1 MKGIMH
7 IGSLRWL
14 AIVWMLAWGLL
25 AMGQQPYLWTDLQD
39 ELAKRGID
47 ESQFVQK
54 LRQRGLDPEQLAR
67 LSPQELQRYRPQL
80 EEILEELQQPM
91 SPGEEYSAP
100 PQRRAQLKDTV
111 PPKRAEVDLG
121 QTDADTLRRMQR
133 EDAVFGRAYFA
144 RAIQPISVREGG
156 NVPGYYVLGPGDVL
170 HIGVWGVSQHDGQ
183 YEIRTDGYID
193 VPRVGRVYL
202 QGKTLEEARQ
212 ILLRAFEKFFKVD
225 AAHFEVQVVQPRML
239 TVHIYGEVPAP
250 GAYRLSAVNTALNA
264 LAAAGGIDSLGS
276 VRNIRLHR
284 AGEEIDIDL
293 YRWIRNPAY
302 ANELYLQDH
311 DVIYVPAS
319 EYIVDIRGAV
329 VRPMRYELRSG
340 EGLADL
346 LEYAGGFSPRAYRD
360 WIVLVRYQGGKRMQ
374 SDIPW
379 QELRREGKN
388 FPLLPGDSLFVYS
401 MSDSIE
407 NALLVEGAV
416 QYPGQ
421 YAWHPQ
427 MRISDVLFRAQL
439 QPSAS
444 KQRAYIMRQGSD
456 GRIEIL
462 HFIPEEVLQR
472 PQSPD
477 DLPLHRNDRI
487 FIPDQRHSVVRRY
500 VEVRGAVRKPKRIPY
515 DIQRN
520 FYLSD
525 ALLIA
530 DGLQDRAFPEGFI
543 LRRDSVQLHS
553 RHIRRVNF
561 HKALRHP
568 HTEMDPLLK
577 PGDIVEV
584 LHDSSFRYE
593 IFVYVFGEVKNPD
606 TFRYYEGMGLK
617 DLILMAGGL
626 LPSTDSTRIELFR
639 TTWRD
644 GRSIMQRYT
653 LSVDTALRV
662 DGGDF
667 ALQPG
672 DKVVFR
678 RNPAY
683 RPIEM
688 VEIRGEVRFPGAY
701 AIARQNYRLLDL
713 IKDAGGLTQDAF
725 IEGASLFRR
734 YHNVGKVALH
744 LSKAMHQPE
753 SAYNVYLREGDEIYI
768 PRRNNLVT
776 VQGATN
782 YTSVLTPEDSLVEQK
797 ISFPYIPG
805 KSAIYYVNEFAGGIS
820 ETGDLDKITVIYPNG
835 RVAKTKNYWLFRKY
849 PPVMPGSTIYVGS
862 RPPTPEGTQKEK
874 VDWDKI
880 VDNTLKQITSILS
893 LVILAQ
899 TVGKL

>member
-1 MKGIMH
+1 
-7 IGSLRWL
+7 
-14 AIVWMLAWGLL
+14 
-25 AMGQQPYLWTDLQD
+25 MGQQPYLWADLQE
-39 ELAKRGID
+39 ELTKRGID
-47 ESQFVQK
+47 EAQFVQK
-54 LRQRGLDPEQLAR
+54 LRQRGLDPEQLAQ

-80 EEILEELQQPM
+80 EEILEELQRPM
-91 SPGEEYSAP
+91 SPNEEHTAP
-100 PQRRAQLKDTV
+100 PQRHVQLSDTISPRHSKV
-111 PPKRAEVDLG
+111 DEVR
-121 QTDADTLRRMQR
+121 TDADTLRRMQR
-133 EDAVFGRAYFA
+133 EDAVFGRTYFA
-144 RAIQPISVREGG
+144 KAVHPISAREVG

-183 YEIRTDGYID
+183 YEIRTDGYIE
-193 VPRVGRVYL
+193 VPRVGRIYL
-202 QGKTLEEARQ
+202 QGKTLEKARQ
-212 ILLRAFEKFFKVD
+212 ILLRAFGRFFKVD

-284 AGEEIDIDL
+284 EGKKIDIDI
-293 YRWIRNPAY
+293 YRWIRDPAY
-302 ANELYLQDH
+302 AAELYLRDH

-319 EYIVDIRGAV
+319 EHIVDIRGAV

-360 WIVLVRYQGGKRMQ
+360 WIVLVRYQGGKRVQ
-374 SDIPW
+374 TDIPW
-379 QELRREGKN
+379 LQLREQGKD
-388 FPLLPGDSLFVYS
+388 FPLLPGDSLYVYS

-407 NALLVEGAV
+407 NAIVIEGAV
-416 QYPGQ
+416 QYPGN
-421 YAWHPQ
+421 YAWRPQ
-427 MRISDVLFRAQL
+427 VRISDVLERAQL
-439 QPSAS
+439 LPSAS
-444 KQRAYIMRQGSD
+444 KQRAYIMRQGGD
-456 GRIEIL
+456 GRIEVL
-462 HFIPEEVLQR
+462 HFIPREVLQR
-472 PQSPD
+472 PHGPD
-477 DLPLHRNDRI
+477 DLALHRYDRI
-487 FIPDQRHSVVRRY
+487 FIPDQRHSVVRRH
-500 VEVRGAVRKPKRIPY
+500 VEVRGAVRNPKKIPY

-520 FYLSD
+520 FHLSD

-530 DGLQDRAFPEGFI
+530 DGLQDRAYPEGFI
-543 LRRDSVQLHS
+543 LRRDSLQLHS
-553 RHIRRVNF
+553 RHILRVHF
-561 HKALRHP
+561 LKALQHP
-568 HTEMDPLLK
+568 HTEMDPLLE

-593 IFVYVFGEVKNPD
+593 IFVYAIGEVKNPD

-626 LPSTDSTRIELFR
+626 LPSTDSSRIELFR
-639 TTWRD
+639 TTWRN
-644 GRSIMQRYT
+644 GRSVMERYA
-653 LSVDTALRV
+653 LSVDTALHV

-667 ALQPG
+667 VLQPG
-672 DKVVFR
+672 DRVVFR

-683 RPIEM
+683 RPIEL

-701 AIARQNYRLLDL
+701 AITRQNYRLLDL
-713 IKDAGGLTQDAF
+713 IGDAGGLTEDAF

-734 YHNVGKVALH
+734 HNNVGKVALH
-744 LSKAMHQPE
+744 LSKAMRHPE

-768 PRRNNLVT
+768 PRRSNLVT

-820 ETGDLDKITVIYPNG
+820 DYGDLDKITVIYPNG

-862 RPPTPEGTQKEK
+862 RPPTPEGAQKEK

>member
-7 IGSLRWL
+7 SGKARG
-14 AIVWMLAWGLL
+14 IVIAMLWWWCLSTA
-25 AMGQQPYLWTDLQD
+25 AQQPYRWAHLQD

-47 ESQFVQK
+47 ETQFVQK
-54 LRQRGLDPEQLAR
+54 LRQRGLDPDQLAQ

-80 EEILEELQQPM
+80 EEILEELQR
-91 SPGEEYSAP
+91 AP
-100 PQRRAQLKDTV
+100 LTVEDRPLLGQVDTQQRDTV
-111 PPKRAEVDLG
+111 PPPSTVTQQEHTAEDS
-121 QTDADTLRRMQR
+121 LRRTQQ
-133 EDAVFGRAYFA
+133 EEAVFGHAYFA
-144 RAIQPISVREGG
+144 KAVQPIRAGEGG

-170 HIGVWGVSQHDGQ
+170 YIGVWGVSQHDGL
-183 YEIRTDGYID
+183 YEIRSDGYIELS
-193 VPRVGRVYL
+193 RVGRIYL
-202 QGKTLEEARQ
+202 QGKTMEEARQ
-212 ILLRAFEKFFKVD
+212 ILLRALGRFFKVD
-225 AAHFEVQVVQPRML
+225 ASHFEVQVVRPRML
-239 TVHIYGEVPAP
+239 TVHIYGEVRAP

-276 VRNIRLHR
+276 IRNIRLHR
-284 AGEEIDIDL
+284 AGEKIDIDL
-293 YRWIRNPAY
+293 YRWIRDPAY
-302 ANELYLQDH
+302 AAELYLQDH

-319 EYIVDIRGAV
+319 EHLVDIRGAV
-329 VRPMRYELRSG
+329 QRPMRYELRRG
-340 EGLADL
+340 EGLVEL

-360 WIVLVRYQGGKRMQ
+360 WLVLVRYQGGKRVQ

-379 QELRREGKN
+379 QQLSDEGKN
-388 FPLLPGDSLFVYS
+388 FPLLPGDSLYVYS

-407 NALLVEGAV
+407 NAIIVEGAV
-416 QYPGQ
+416 QYPGN
-421 YAWHPQ
+421 YAWRPQ
-427 MRISDVLFRAQL
+427 VRISHVLSRAQL
-439 QPSAS
+439 LPSAS
-444 KQRAYIMRQGSD
+444 MQRAYIMRQHGD
-456 GRIEIL
+456 GRMEIL
-462 HFIPEEVLQR
+462 HFLPGKALQQPR
-472 PQSPD
+472 GPD
-477 DLPLHRNDRI
+477 DLPLHRYDRI
-487 FIPDQRHSVVRRY
+487 FIPDKRHSIVRRY

-520 FYLSD
+520 FHLSD

-530 DGLQDRAFPEGFI
+530 DGLHDRAYPEGFI
-543 LRRDSVQLHS
+543 LRRDSTQLHYQY
-553 RHIRRVNF
+553 IERVDF
-561 HKALRHP
+561 IEALRHP
-568 HTEMDPLLK
+568 HTDRDPLLQ
-577 PGDIVEV
+577 PGDIIEV

-593 IFVYVFGEVKNPD
+593 IFVYALGEVKNPD
-606 TFRYYEGMGLK
+606 TFRYFQGMGLK

-626 LPSTDSTRIELFR
+626 LPSTDSSRIELFR
-639 TTWRD
+639 TAWRN
-644 GRSIMQRYT
+644 GQSVMQRYE
-653 LSVDTALRV
+653 LRVDTALRV

-683 RPIEM
+683 RPIEL
-688 VEIRGEVRFPGAY
+688 VNIHGEVRFPGAY
-701 AIARQNYRLLDL
+701 AIAHQNYRLLDL
-713 IKDAGGLTQDAF
+713 ISDAGGITQDAF
-725 IEGASLFRR
+725 VEGASLFRR
-734 YHNVGKVALH
+734 YNNVGKVALH
-744 LSKAMHQPE
+744 LSKAMRHPE

-782 YTSVLTPEDSLVEQK
+782 YTSVLTPADSLVEQK

-820 ETGDLDKITVIYPNG
+820 DFGDLDKITVIYPNG
-835 RVAKTKNYWLFRKY
+835 RVAKTKNYWLFRRY

-862 RPPTPEGTQKEK
+862 RPTAPEGTQKEK